1 MLEVVDV
8 SKTYKKPLVKALSG
22 VSFTI
27 SRGETVG
34 LVGPNGAGKT
44 TLIKIILALLIPSG
58 GTIEIGGLNVQK
70 HRYEVLRTVG
80 ATLEGARNLYWR
92 LSLRD
97 NLLYFG
103 QIKGV
108 PSSVIDQR
116 APDVLEALHL
126 NGLERRLVGTLS
138 SGQKQRAA
146 LAVALIHSP
155 DILLLD
161 EPTSG
166 LDVPSID
173 ALVSVLTGLKRDRDL
188 TVLISSHNLGFV
200 QSIVDRVLFIDKG
213 HLVGD
218 MPIAELERKNA
229 EDSYLF
235 TLQAREGLR
244 SMVTALFPEA
254 QLWEKGEDLD
264 MVMAIPSGETLSSFL
279 IKLEEKG
286 ITVLSAERL
295 NKDLLTVY
303 HEMLEEGKTTHDE

>member
-108 PSSVIDQR
+108 PSSIIDQR

-173 ALVSVLTGLKRDRDL
+173 ALVSVLTGLKRDHDL

-200 QSIVDRVLFIDKG
+200 QSIVGRVLFIDKG

>member
-8 SKTYKKPLVKALSG
+8 RKTYKKPPIEALTG

-27 SRGETVG
+27 STGETVG

-44 TLIKIILALLIPSG
+44 TLIKIILTLLLPSG
-58 GTIEIGGLNVQK
+58 GVVRIGGMDVQE
-70 HRYEVLRTVG
+70 HRYAVLRKIG

-92 LSLRD
+92 LSLLD

-103 QIKGV
+103 QIKGMPASIV
-108 PSSVIDQR
+108 ARR
-116 APDVLEALHL
+116 APDVLEALRL
-126 NGLERRLVGTLS
+126 KGLERRLVGTLS

-146 LAVALIHSP
+146 LAAALIHSP
-155 DILLLD
+155 DILILD

-173 ALVSVLTGLKRDRDL
+173 ALASVLSDLKRNQDL

-200 QSIVDRVLFIDKG
+200 QSIVDRVLFIDEG
-213 HLVGD
+213 HMVGD
-218 MPIAELERKNA
+218 MTIDELERKGV
-229 EDSYLF
+229 EDAYLF
-235 TLQAREGLR
+235 TLQDRAGLR
-244 SMVTALFPEA
+244 SKVVALFPEA
-254 QLWEKGEDLD
+254 QLWEKDGNLE
-264 MVMAIPSGETLSSFL
+264 MAMSVPKGETLSSFL
-279 IKLEEKG
+279 RKLEEKG

-303 HEMLEEGKTTHDE
+303 HEMLGEED

>member
-8 SKTYKKPLVKALSG
+8 RKTYKKPPIEALTG

-27 SRGETVG
+27 STGETVG

-44 TLIKIILALLIPSG
+44 TLIKIILTLLLPSG
-58 GTIEIGGLNVQK
+58 GVVRIGGMDVQE
-70 HRYEVLRTVG
+70 HRYAVLRKIG

-92 LSLRD
+92 LSLLD

-103 QIKGV
+103 QIKGMPASIV
-108 PSSVIDQR
+108 ARR
-116 APDVLEALHL
+116 APDVLEALRL
-126 NGLERRLVGTLS
+126 KGLERCLVGTLS

-146 LAVALIHSP
+146 LAAALIHSP
-155 DILLLD
+155 DILILD

-173 ALVSVLTGLKRDRDL
+173 ALASVLSDLKRNQDL

-200 QSIVDRVLFIDKG
+200 QSIVDRVLFIDEG
-213 HLVGD
+213 HMVGD
-218 MPIAELERKNA
+218 MTIDELERKGV
-229 EDSYLF
+229 EDAYLF
-235 TLQAREGLR
+235 TLQDRAGLR
-244 SMVTALFPEA
+244 SKVVALFPEA
-254 QLWEKGEDLD
+254 QLWDKDGNLE
-264 MVMAIPSGETLSSFL
+264 MAMSVPKGETLSSFL
-279 IKLEEKG
+279 RKLEEKG

-303 HEMLEEGKTTHDE
+303 HEMLGEED